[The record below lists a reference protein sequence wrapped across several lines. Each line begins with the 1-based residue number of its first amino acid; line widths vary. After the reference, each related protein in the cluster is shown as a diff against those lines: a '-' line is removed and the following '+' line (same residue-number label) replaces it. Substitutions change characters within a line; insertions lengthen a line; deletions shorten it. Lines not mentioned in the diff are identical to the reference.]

1 MLFQQYNGTI
11 DDVPRLGVIKSAG
24 VNIFFHLFHVGFGKG
39 FQRGKACKERRR
51 DHVDAGIGALS
62 RKPNGKQQLIILAVI
77 QRADSFGI
85 LGQKPPDDFI
95 DLFLCT
101 HVYTP

>member
-11 DDVPRLGVIKSAG
+11 DDVPCLGVIKSAG
-24 VNIFFHLFHVGFGKG
+24 VNVFFHLFHVGFGKG
-39 FQRGKACKERRR
+39 FQRGKACKECRR

-62 RKPNGKQQLIILAVI
+62 RKPNGKQQLIILIIV
-77 QRADSFGI
+77 QRAYGFGI
-85 LGQKPPDDFI
+85 FSQKPPDNFI